1 MIQRLQTLFGFATF
15 TARAAVATGDTDAL
29 LPKDVILRAS
39 HQESLCVLIET
50 FLEAIVR
57 AWLAVSDVEMQDIKL
72 SSRTATESM
81 QHSFLRERRLLFQSF
96 AAPALSTEATTK
108 PDSLLDR
115 NTKNVLD
122 TGTSKDHDDA
132 MTAPTDT
139 HSNEADASSMHEVR
153 PTNGST
159 SFMPASQPTSTIT
172 LVHTPTESSVPACLW
187 RKLASK
193 NNMDSLL
200 ITEPAEVLL
209 LPIQHTSVSSPFSID
224 MTVHL
229 DPFLWEKRRGER
241 VDGDASA
248 KQAEALEQELAIL
261 DAKRTLYCESNQG
274 PMLSLLQQAEMHLT
288 NVAKSDALAQW
299 LRRVREALE
308 HRIQST

>member
-29 LPKDVILRAS
+29 LPKDVVLRAS

-50 FLEAIVR
+50 YLEAIVR
-57 AWLAVSDVEMQDIKL
+57 AWLAVSEVEMQDTML

-81 QHSFLRERRLLFQSF
+81 RHSFLRERRHLFQSF
-96 AAPALSTEATTK
+96 AAPALLAEATTE
-108 PDSLLDR
+108 PDSRFNRDA
-115 NTKNVLD
+115 KSILD
-122 TGTSKDHDDA
+122 TDTSKDYDDA

-139 HSNEADASSMHEVR
+139 HSNAAGAPSMHDVR

-159 SFMPASQPTSTIT
+159 PSIPASQPTSTIT

-193 NNMDSLL
+193 NDMDSLL
-200 ITEPAEVLL
+200 ITQPAKVLL
-209 LPIQHTSVSSPFSID
+209 FPIQHTSVSSPFSID

-229 DPFLWEKRRGER
+229 DPFLWDKRQGER
-241 VDGDASA
+241 VDGDVSA
-248 KQAEALEQELAIL
+248 KQAEALEQELANL

-288 NVAKSDALAQW
+288 NAAQSDVLAQW
-299 LRRVREALE
+299 LRRVIEALE
-308 HRIQST
+308 LRIQST